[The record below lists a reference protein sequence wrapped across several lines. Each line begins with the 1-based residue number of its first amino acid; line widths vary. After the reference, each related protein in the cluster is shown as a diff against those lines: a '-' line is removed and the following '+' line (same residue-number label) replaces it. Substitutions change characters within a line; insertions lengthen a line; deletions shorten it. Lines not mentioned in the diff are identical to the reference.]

1 MPLSPARKATAIAVP
16 AALLAGGITAW
27 AISSSLEDDAA
38 GQTGPL
44 TTVTVAEAEGTA
56 DRCANVVIGLPD
68 KLQGHQK
75 RAVKGH
81 PGSLAWGDP
90 PTTLVCGVAKPE
102 GLETAT
108 NLTAVNGV
116 TWMVTQDVDTSAY
129 GLPGNNVLWVAVD
142 REVYV
147 AVAVPVQSSGSGV
160 ISPISSVIGERLQA
174 TGA

>member
-1 MPLSPARKATAIAVP
+1 MPSSPARKATLLAVP
-16 AALLAGGITAW
+16 AALVAGGVTAW
-27 AISSSLEDDAA
+27 IISGNLTDPSSPD
-38 GQTGPL
+38 TGPL
-44 TTVTVAEAEGTA
+44 DSVTVEEVQGTA
-56 DRCANVVIGLPD
+56 DQCANVVIGLPD
-68 KLQGHQK
+68 TLQGHDK

-102 GLETAT
+102 GLDGAP

-116 TWMVTQDVDTSAY
+116 TWMVSQDVDTSAY
-129 GLPGNNVLWVAVD
+129 GLPGENVLWVAVD

-147 AVAVPVQSSGSGV
+147 AVAVPTQASGSGV
-160 ISPISSVIGERLQA
+160 ISPISTVISERLKP

>member
-1 MPLSPARKATAIAVP
+1 MSPARKATAIAVP
-16 AALLAGGITAW
+16 AALVAGGLTAW
-27 AISSSLEDDAA
+27 IIGSNLPDDEESAD
-38 GQTGPL
+38 TGPL
-44 TTVTVAEAEGTA
+44 TSVSVEEMDGTE
-56 DRCANVVIGLPD
+56 DQCANLVIGLPD
-68 KLQGHQK
+68 SLQGNDK

-90 PTTLVCGVAKPE
+90 PTTLVCGVAKPD
-102 GLETAT
+102 GLDDPAP

-116 TWMVTQDVDTSAY
+116 TWLITQDVDTSAY

-147 AVAVPVQSSGSGV
+147 AVAVPTETSGSGV
-160 ISPISSVIGERLQA
+160 ISPISTTIGERLKS